1 MSPPPEAESVPGL
14 RLLPPHTDLHCRLV
28 EFPAGLRLAPR
39 RQITLVSSLVFGGGV
54 SVAVFG
60 LLVHWAYGSFWRDL
74 VDLLSGKLFATFDR
88 DLILYGILGLAC
100 GAIVVLAGL
109 GMDAYQKRRGSF
121 LEAHKQDRLLRLPRR
136 GLETPFSAV
145 LAIEWIQVDS
155 NEQLSDGRRETFTRC
170 IQVNIVHESPRGPQR
185 TNLITLSR
193 EASEEDDLRSAV
205 EKLTS
210 MIGVKLV
217 EDLAILQGPDYRA
230 WKRGGSRAKL

>member
-121 LEAHKQDRLLRLPRR
+121 LEAHKQVWRHWLRKGYRPSPACARAMADTWLSLADAANVGDHGRYER
-136 GLETPFSAV
+136 FCVDV
-145 LAIEWIQVDS
+145 L
-155 NEQLSDGRRETFTRC
+155 
-170 IQVNIVHESPRGPQR
+170 
-185 TNLITLSR
+185 
-193 EASEEDDLRSAV
+193 
-205 EKLTS
+205 K
-210 MIGVKLV
+210 
-217 EDLAILQGPDYRA
+217 
-230 WKRGGSRAKL
+230 